1 MSSRRREWLWKWNC
15 PRHFNRSAPEEAPIA
30 TQSPLPLGRRFPQ
43 RRPSL
48 VKRQHPPS
56 LRCLRSAH
64 CNWAALES
72 CAYRRHG
79 LIANES
85 RIALSRP
92 KNRGSVAKMSHAAIL
107 PFDWDRKVRAFCMAT
122 GKIVEINYR
131 LTMADSAAPG
141 KGNRRKVPAA
151 ESNEAQSRAT
161 TFGGWF
167 RQ

>member
-1 MSSRRREWLWKWNC
+1 MSSRRREWIWKWYC
-15 PRHFNRSAPEEAPIA
+15 PRHFNRSAPEEPPTA
-30 TQSPLPLGRRFPQ
+30 TQSPLPPNRRFPQ

-48 VKRQHPPS
+48 VKREHPLS

-64 CNWAALES
+64 CKWAAFES
-72 CAYRRHG
+72 SAYRRHG

-85 RIALSRP
+85 RIALLRP
-92 KNRGSVAKMSHAAIL
+92 KNCCCVAKMSHVAIL

-131 LTMADSAAPG
+131 LMMADSAAPG

-151 ESNEAQSRAT
+151 ESNEARSRAT
-161 TFGGWF
+161 TFGGGV